1 LKEVARVS
9 KEAGQN
15 RRDANEDSQHYQEP
29 REPKYEPE
37 PKHIMNLVLQL
48 KNMTEQFKKLCPG
61 LEDVNIETAKE
72 YALNR
77 PKRGTEPILQCHP
90 QGGSL

>member
-1 LKEVARVS
+1 
-9 KEAGQN
+9 
-15 RRDANEDSQHYQEP
+15 
-29 REPKYEPE
+29 
-37 PKHIMNLVLQL
+37 MNLVLQL